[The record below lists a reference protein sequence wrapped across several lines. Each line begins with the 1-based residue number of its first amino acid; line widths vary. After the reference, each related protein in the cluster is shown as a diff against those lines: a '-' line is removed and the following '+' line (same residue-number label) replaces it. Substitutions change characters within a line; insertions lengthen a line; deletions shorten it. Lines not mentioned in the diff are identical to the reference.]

1 MKANSNLMLIQSLP
15 GKHEVI
21 ISNDALTVTLLSIL
35 LNILMDCKSIS
46 KPMCTIGKGREF
58 Y

>member
-35 LNILMDCKSIS
+35 LNIYLWTVS
-46 KPMCTIGKGREF
+46 P
-58 Y
+58 